1 MMVIRRRRK
10 RVLPPPPPPSSLLP
24 VAICTR
30 SELEDF
36 LSEAVCMKE
45 FDHPNVMRL
54 IGEGG
59 ADLVAPCRLHQREEP
74 SLRHWEDQT
83 PRLPPPPPPRMSRLP
98 PSSLPQLGM

>member
-1 MMVIRRRRK
+1 MKEKMMMVIRRRRE
-10 RVLPPPPPPSSLLP
+10 RVLPPLPPPPPPSSLLP

-45 FDHPNVMRL
+45 FDHPNVLRL

-59 ADLVAPCRLHQREEP
+59 ADL
-74 SLRHWEDQT
+74 
-83 PRLPPPPPPRMSRLP
+83 
-98 PSSLPQLGM
+98 GG

>member
-1 MMVIRRRRK
+1 MEEEEEEKVERGSPRSSP
-10 RVLPPPPPPSSLLP
+10 LLSPSYSPTFLSPP

-59 ADLVAPCRLHQREEP
+59 QI
-74 SLRHWEDQT
+74 
-83 PRLPPPPPPRMSRLP
+83 
-98 PSSLPQLGM
+98 

>member
-1 MMVIRRRRK
+1 MKKEKMMIVIRRRRK
-10 RVLPPPPPPSSLLP
+10 RVLPQPPPPSSLLP

-59 ADLVAPCRLHQREEP
+59 ADLVGQQAPCRLHQREEP
-74 SLRHWEDQT
+74 SLRHWDDQT
-83 PRLPPPPPPRMSRLP
+83 SRLPPPTTPE
-98 PSSLPQLGM
+98 

>member
-1 MMVIRRRRK
+1 MFDEEDDDEREEGRK
-10 RVLPPPPPPSSLLP
+10 GPPSPPPYPPFSLP
-24 VAICTR
+24 QVAICTR

-59 ADLVAPCRLHQREEP
+59 ADLGGSTGPIEA
-74 SLRHWEDQT
+74 T
-83 PRLPPPPPPRMSRLP
+83 PEGRPLPLA
-98 PSSLPQLGM
+98 LGRSNL

>member
-1 MMVIRRRRK
+1 M
-10 RVLPPPPPPSSLLP
+10 RVLAGLLPHTPLPPP

-54 IGEGG
+54 IGERG
-59 ADLVAPCRLHQREEP
+59 ALMGFVEGMRWGRGVCGSLSNGKIGQTQIPGSDLQAP
-74 SLRHWEDQT
+74 
-83 PRLPPPPPPRMSRLP
+83 
-98 PSSLPQLGM
+98 

>member
-1 MMVIRRRRK
+1 MMMMMMEEKRRE
-10 RVLPPPPPPSSLLP
+10 RVLSPLPSSLPPSFPLQ

-59 ADLVAPCRLHQREEP
+59 ADLGDLQAPWR
-74 SLRHWEDQT
+74 
-83 PRLPPPPPPRMSRLP
+83 PP
-98 PSSLPQLGM
+98 